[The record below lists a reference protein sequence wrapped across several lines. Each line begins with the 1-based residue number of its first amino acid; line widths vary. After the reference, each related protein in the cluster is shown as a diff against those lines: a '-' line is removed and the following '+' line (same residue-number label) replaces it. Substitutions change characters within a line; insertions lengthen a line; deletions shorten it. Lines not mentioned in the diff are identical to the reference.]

1 MIDPALLQQQ
11 QKRLTALR
19 EVLEKEFAALK
30 QRQVIELAE
39 LANSKTTLLAQ
50 LTALD
55 NQARQNASDDDEY
68 QSWREHLHDLLRSCR
83 EKNEV
88 NGKLIEMNLIASR
101 KLSTILAQA
110 RDRDSMTYNDHGL
123 TQPRSSMP
131 LGIKA

>member
-1 MIDPALLQQQ
+1 MDQTLLQQQ
-11 QKRLTALR
+11 QELLAALQ
-19 EVLEKEFAALK
+19 EVLEQEFAALK
-30 QRQVIELAE
+30 QRQVMTLAE
-39 LANSKTTLLAQ
+39 LAQHKTALLTQ
-50 LTALD
+50 LTGLD
-55 NQARQNASDDDEY
+55 KQARQNASADEY
-68 QSWREHLHDLLRSCR
+68 QRWRENLHSLLRSCR

>member
-1 MIDPALLQQQ
+1 M
-11 QKRLTALR
+11 
-19 EVLEKEFAALK
+19 
-30 QRQVIELAE
+30 ELAE
-39 LANSKTTLLAQ
+39 LANSKTVLLAQ

-55 NQARQNASDDDEY
+55 NQVRQSASTDEY
-68 QSWREHLHDLLRSCR
+68 LKWRENLNDLLRSCR

>member
-1 MIDPALLQQQ
+1 MIDQALLQQQ
-11 QKRLTALR
+11 QKRLLALQ
-19 EVLEKEFAALK
+19 EVLEQEFAALK

-39 LANSKTTLLAQ
+39 LANKKTVLLSQ

-55 NQARQNASDDDEY
+55 DQARQSISSDEY
-68 QSWREHLHDLLRSCR
+68 KSWRESLNELLRSCR
-83 EKNEV
+83 EKNEI

-101 KLSTILAQA
+101 KLSSILAQA

>member
-1 MIDPALLQQQ
+1 MIDQTLLQQQ
-11 QKRLTALR
+11 QKRLTALQ

-30 QRQVIELAE
+30 QRQVMELAE

-55 NQARQNASDDDEY
+55 NQARQYASDDEY
-68 QSWREHLHDLLRSCR
+68 QSWRENLHDLLRSCR

-101 KLSTILAQA
+101 KLSSILAQA

>member
-1 MIDPALLQQQ
+1 MIEQALLQQQ
-11 QKRLTALR
+11 QKRLTALQ
-19 EVLEKEFAALK
+19 EVLELEFAALK

-39 LANSKTTLLAQ
+39 LANKKTILLTQ

-55 NQARQNASDDDEY
+55 DQARHSASADEY
-68 QSWREHLHDLLRSCR
+68 QSWRENLHDLLRSCR

>member
-1 MIDPALLQQQ
+1 MIDQTLLQQQ
-11 QKRLTALR
+11 QKRLTALQ

-30 QRQVIELAE
+30 QRQVMELAE

-55 NQARQNASDDDEY
+55 NQARQNASDDEY
-68 QSWREHLHDLLRSCR
+68 QSWRENLHELLRGCR

-101 KLSTILAQA
+101 KLSSILAQA

>member
-1 MIDPALLQQQ
+1 MINPALLQQQ
-11 QKRLTALR
+11 QKRLTALQ

-55 NQARQNASDDDEY
+55 NQARENATDDEY
-68 QSWREHLHDLLRSCR
+68 QSWRENLHELLRSCR

-110 RDRDSMTYNDHGL
+110 RDRDAMTYNDHGL

>member
-1 MIDPALLQQQ
+1 MIDQTLLQQQ
-11 QKRLTALR
+11 QKRLTALQ

-30 QRQVIELAE
+30 QRQVTELAE
-39 LANSKTTLLAQ
+39 LANSKTTLLSQ

-55 NQARQNASDDDEY
+55 NQARQNASDDEY